1 MQRGFTTQHTARTD
15 DLQTAVTRFVDRWL
29 VLNKVSFKHR
39 SDMIGIDNRTYN
51 RLRVG
56 DRNLRSAQMVELADG
71 LRVAPYYLAIPGSV
85 GLSDHQMK
93 SAITDAARFQLAI
106 GQMLTLP
113 AEERSIL
120 FRQIHT
126 LAEAAAI
133 KQRDKIARGNI

>member
-1 MQRGFTTQHTARTD
+1 MQRKFRIGESVRTD
-15 DLQTAVTRFVDRWL
+15 DLQTAVIKFVDKWL

-39 SDMIGIDNRTYN
+39 SDAIGIDNRTYN
-51 RLRVG
+51 RLRAG
-56 DRNLRSAQMVELADG
+56 DRNLRSEQMVELADG
-71 LRVAPYYLAIPGSV
+71 LRVAPYYLTIPGSIA
-85 GLSDHQMK
+85 LCDFQLK
-93 SAITDAARFQLAI
+93 SAITDSARFQVAI
-106 GQMLTLP
+106 EQMLTLP